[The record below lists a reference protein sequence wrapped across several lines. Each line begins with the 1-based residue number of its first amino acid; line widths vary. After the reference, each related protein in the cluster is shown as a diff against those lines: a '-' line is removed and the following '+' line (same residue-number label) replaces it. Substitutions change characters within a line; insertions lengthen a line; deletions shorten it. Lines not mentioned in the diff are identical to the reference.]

1 MERRYRALRTIAT
14 IFKVLGWVVLVLG
27 ILSACGTSGLILV
40 GGASVPGMMDLGG
53 GAGQGGL
60 VWGFV
65 GAVVMFLVMMVTVGL
80 YALILIATAEG
91 ISVFLDI
98 EANTR
103 EMARRL
109 AQRGAAPAPPAPTQ

>member
-1 MERRYRALRTIAT
+1 
-14 IFKVLGWVVLVLG
+14 
-27 ILSACGTSGLILV
+27 
-40 GGASVPGMMDLGG
+40 MMDLGG

-91 ISVFLDI
+91 IYVFLDI
-98 EANTR
+98 EENTR

-109 AQRGAAPAPPAPTQ
+109 AQRGAAPGPPPPIP

>member
-14 IFKVLGWVVLVLG
+14 IFKVVGWMVLVLG

-91 ISVFLDI
+91 IYVFLDI
-98 EANTR
+98 EENTR

-109 AQRGAAPAPPAPTQ
+109 AQRGITPSPPAPIQ

>member
-14 IFKVLGWVVLVLG
+14 IFKVVGWMVLVLG
-27 ILSACGTSGLILV
+27 ILSACATSGLILV
-40 GGASVPGMMDLGG
+40 GGAASVPGMMDLGE
-53 GAGQGGL
+53 GGL
-60 VWGFV
+60 LWGFF

-91 ISVFLDI
+91 IYVFLDI
-98 EANTR
+98 EENTR

-109 AQRGAAPAPPAPTQ
+109 AQRGAAPGPPPPIP